1 MLLTLLILFTLL
13 LAAANGANDNIKGA
27 ATLVGSGVIGHR
39 AAIALA
45 TLSTAAGGLFSIF
58 LVNGLLMAFSGKGI
72 VPDGITTSVPFL
84 LSVGVGAAMTIWLA
98 TWTGMPVSTTHALLG
113 GLLGAGAAT
122 VAQQVAVGAAAKAM
136 LLPLLVS
143 PLVALTFA
151 FALVPL
157 MRRLRRSGSAAEP
170 CVCSEMEVLA
180 GDSVLVAERTAF
192 VVASDEARECQPMPG
207 RSVTVLPTRRWLD
220 HTHLLS
226 AAAVSF
232 ARGLNDTPKIA
243 ALAVAGSGLGVAP
256 ASLGVVTAMAAG
268 GLLAS
273 RRVSDTLAHKVT
285 RMDAGEGLGG
295 NLVTAALVL
304 GASRFGMPVST
315 THVSTGALFG
325 VAASNGSGRAAMIR
339 HILLA
344 WCFTLPIAGVLAFAT
359 ALLLR

>member
-1 MLLTLLILFTLL
+1 MLLTLLIAITLL

-39 AAIALA
+39 GAITLA
-45 TLSTAAGGLFSIF
+45 TLATAAGGVVSIF

-72 VPDGITTSVPFL
+72 VPDSITTSVPFL
-84 LSVGVGAAMTIWLA
+84 LAVGAGAAMTIWLA

-113 GLLGAGAAT
+113 GLLGAGGAMAL
-122 VAQQVAVGAAAKAM
+122 QQVAMGAAIRAM

-143 PLVALTFA
+143 PLVALVLA
-151 FALVPL
+151 LVLVPL
-157 MRRLRRSGSAAEP
+157 VRRLRRSGSTAEP
-170 CVCSEMEVLA
+170 CICSEVEIVA
-180 GDSVLVAERTAF
+180 GGSGLIAEQAAF
-192 VVASDEARECQPMPG
+192 VVASAEARECQPAPG
-207 RSVTVLPTRRWLD
+207 RSVAVLPTRKWLD

-232 ARGLNDTPKIA
+232 ARGLNDTPKIT

-256 ASLGVVTAMAAG
+256 ASLGVVTAMAVG

-273 RRVSDTLAHKVT
+273 RRVSNTLAHKVT

-295 NLVTAALVL
+295 NLVTAALVM